1 MLVLT
6 RKQQQQIKIGDEITI
21 TILRLRGNTVR
32 VGIEAP
38 RTVRVVRGELPPEG
52 QGETGQEMTIVEGVV
67 RVTDEEASKVD
78 VPATAG
84 RVLAAAG
91 RISRDEVSREGVS
104 REEKRESHSLSH
116 LPQRRVLNRSGS
128 APLRV
133 VMAGAV
139 LAK

>member
-21 TILRLRGNTVR
+21 TILRVKGNTIR

-52 QGETGQEMTIVEGVV
+52 QAQAGEESTIEETTIIEGVV
-67 RVTDEEASKVD
+67 RVTDD
-78 VPATAG
+78 DMQPANSRSSGLAG
-84 RVLAAAG
+84 PRAAVVNALNKP
-91 RISRDEVSREGVS
+91 R
-104 REEKRESHSLSH
+104 LNSH
-116 LPQRRVLNRSGS
+116 LPQRRVLNRSGG

>member
-6 RKQQQQIKIGDEITI
+6 RKQQQQIKIGDEITV
-21 TILRLRGNTVR
+21 TILRVRGNTVR

-38 RTVRVVRGELPPEG
+38 RTVRVVRGELPPN
-52 QGETGQEMTIVEGVV
+52 GQEDAALEESAQEVTIVEGVV
-67 RVTDEEASKVD
+67 RLADDE
-78 VPATAG
+78 ATAAEDFAIARG
-84 RVLAAAG
+84 GLATKAANAPEA
-91 RISRDEVSREGVS
+91 RPVAPLV
-104 REEKRESHSLSH
+104 SH
-116 LPQRRVLNRSGS
+116 LPQRRVLNRTGG

>member
-21 TILRLRGNTVR
+21 TILRVKGNTIR

-52 QGETGQEMTIVEGVV
+52 QAEAGEESTIEETTIIEGVV
-67 RVTDEEASKVD
+67 RVTDDELQ
-78 VPATAG
+78 PAN
-84 RVLAAAG
+84 
-91 RISRDEVSREGVS
+91 
-104 REEKRESHSLSH
+104 SHSSGLAGPRAAVVNALGQPRLNSH
-116 LPQRRVLNRSGS
+116 LPQRRVLNRSGG

>member
-6 RKQQQQIKIGDEITI
+6 RKQQQQIKIGDGITV
-21 TILRLRGNTVR
+21 TILRVKGNTVR

-38 RTVRVVRGELPPEG
+38 RDVRVVRGELPPEG
-52 QGETGQEMTIVEGVV
+52 QCEAAEESAVEEAIIVEGVV
-67 RVTDEEASKVD
+67 RITDED
-78 VPATAG
+78 MQPAKG
-84 RVLAAAG
+84 AAAG
-91 RISRDEVSREGVS
+91 PRASVANALKQPR
-104 REEKRESHSLSH
+104 LNSH
-116 LPQRRVLNRSGS
+116 LPQRRVLNRSGG

>member
-21 TILRLRGNTVR
+21 TILRVKGNTVR

-38 RTVRVVRGELPPEG
+38 RSTRVIRGELPPEG
-52 QGETGQEMTIVEGVV
+52 QAMTGEEATGEETTIVEGVV
-67 RVTDEEASKVD
+67 RVTDDEIHPANNQMAGPRASVINALGQ
-78 VPATAG
+78 P
-84 RVLAAAG
+84 RLN
-91 RISRDEVSREGVS
+91 
-104 REEKRESHSLSH
+104 SH
-116 LPQRRVLNRSGS
+116 LPQRRVLNRSGG

>member
-21 TILRLRGNTVR
+21 TILRVKGNTIR

-52 QGETGQEMTIVEGVV
+52 QAQAGEESAVEESTIVEGIV
-67 RVTDEEASKVD
+67 RVTDDELQ
-78 VPATAG
+78 PANCHSSGLAG
-84 RVLAAAG
+84 PRAAIVNAFNKP
-91 RISRDEVSREGVS
+91 R
-104 REEKRESHSLSH
+104 LNSH
-116 LPQRRVLNRSGS
+116 LPQRRVLNRSGG